1 MRHTSARASFNTFH
15 GAVSSTCST
24 PSVASTATFRP
35 VRFAAIRSP
44 AYYMTPIRRSEN
56 VPVSTPA
63 LTDNL
68 AETSAVEDRPAHS
81 VIDRARI
88 PALDSL
94 RGVAV
99 LMVLFN
105 HGFYWGRNYDGGG
118 LGGVLVRAS
127 HAGWLGVNLFFVLSG
142 FLITRI
148 LIETRD
154 SPRFYRSFYSRR
166 ALRILP
172 AYLGLL
178 LILLVV
184 GAIQAGFAALCIFFL
199 ANIAPILG
207 MAMQYRPLW
216 SLAVEEHYYLVW
228 PSIVRRLSLRQLAA
242 IVICVAI
249 ATPIVRWIAFRN
261 GIIQGLSIYTWFN
274 LDGLALG
281 SLLAIIFVST
291 QGSRRTL
298 VTFSIAT
305 IVLGVGIL
313 MVGRPYGIMR
323 GDFPLGA
330 ALQIFPWCLA
340 FAGLMAWLLTL
351 DSPRAN
357 RWTDNSILVF
367 FGDISYGLYL
377 IHWLVF
383 TEFDRVASWAW
394 NVNESAVPGMGYAFL
409 RLLIAGGIAVGIA
422 WVSRRKFEQRYMR
435 LKNRVAPRPQH
446 SIFT

>member
-1 MRHTSARASFNTFH
+1 
-15 GAVSSTCST
+15 
-24 PSVASTATFRP
+24 
-35 VRFAAIRSP
+35 
-44 AYYMTPIRRSEN
+44 
-56 VPVSTPA
+56 VPVSTH
-63 LTDNL
+63 LLNDNL
-68 AETSAVEDRPAHS
+68 AETRAAEDRPAPS
-81 VIDRARI
+81 VTNRARI

-105 HGFYWGRNYDGGG
+105 HGFYWGKNYAGGG
-118 LGGVLVRAS
+118 LGGLLVRGS

-148 LIETRD
+148 LIKTRD
-154 SPRFYRSFYSRR
+154 SPDYYRSFYSRR

-172 AYLGLL
+172 AYLALL
-178 LILLVV
+178 LILLAA

-199 ANIAPILG
+199 ANMAPLLG

-242 IVICVAI
+242 IVVCVAI
-249 ATPIVRWIAFRN
+249 ATPLVRWIAFQN
-261 GIIQGLSIYTWFN
+261 GIVQGLSIYTWFN

-281 SLLAIIFVST
+281 SLLAIIFQLS

-298 VTFSIAT
+298 LTFSVAT
-305 IVLGVGIL
+305 IVLGAGIL
-313 MVGRPYGIMR
+313 LVGRPYGILR

-340 FAGLMAWLLTL
+340 FAGLMALLL
-351 DSPRAN
+351 AADSPRAS
-357 RWTDNSILVF
+357 RWTDNAILVF

-383 TEFDRVASWAW
+383 TEFDRVASWGW
-394 NVNESAVPGMGYAFL
+394 NVNESAIPGMGYAFL
-409 RLLIAGGIAVGIA
+409 RLLTAGGIAVGIA
-422 WVSRRKFEQRYMR
+422 WLSRRKFEERYMR
-435 LKNRVAPRPQH
+435 LKNRVVPRAPR

>member
-1 MRHTSARASFNTFH
+1 
-15 GAVSSTCST
+15 
-24 PSVASTATFRP
+24 
-35 VRFAAIRSP
+35 
-44 AYYMTPIRRSEN
+44 
-56 VPVSTPA
+56 VPVATH
-63 LTDNL
+63 LLIDNL
-68 AETSAVEDRPAHS
+68 AQTGAVEDRLAPS
-81 VIDRARI
+81 VINRTRI

-94 RGVAV
+94 RGIAV

-105 HGFYWGRNYDGGG
+105 HGFYWGKNYDGGG
-118 LGGVLVRAS
+118 LGGLLVRAS

-154 SPRFYRSFYSRR
+154 SPDYYRSFYSRR

-172 AYLGLL
+172 AYLALL
-178 LILLVV
+178 LILLAA

-228 PSIVRRLSLRQLAA
+228 PSVVRRLSLRQLAA

-261 GIIQGLSIYTWFN
+261 GIVQGLSIYTWFN

-281 SLLAIIFVST
+281 SLLAIIFVSSK
-291 QGSRRTL
+291 GSRRTL
-298 VTFSIAT
+298 LNFSIAT
-305 IVLGVGIL
+305 IVVGAGIL
-313 MVGRPYGIMR
+313 IAGRPYGIMR

-340 FAGLMAWLLTL
+340 FAGLMALLL
-351 DSPRAN
+351 VVDSQGKS
-357 RWTDNSILVF
+357 RWTDNAVLVL

-383 TEFDRVASWAW
+383 TEFDRVASWGW
-394 NVNESAVPGMGYAFL
+394 GVDENAVPGMRYAFL

-422 WVSRRKFEQRYMR
+422 WLSRRKFEERYMR
-435 LKNRVAPRPQH
+435 LKNRVAPRAQH